1 MIEYLVEQIARQLA
15 EFSDFMRTN
24 YDPIRDTV
32 DIALVFLAVYW
43 LLLLIKGTRA
53 VQILAGL
60 MALIAA
66 RLISELFQL
75 MTLTWILDA
84 FFYWGWVII
93 IVVFQADIRRVL
105 ARVGRGFFPE
115 LSELKESH
123 ILEEIVRASQTLAQ
137 KRVGALIVL
146 ERENSLE
153 DLVEAGTPIDAEVS
167 KELLT
172 SVFLPYSPL
181 HDGAVVIREG
191 RITHA
196 GSILPLTLRADL
208 PEGVG
213 TRHRA
218 AVGITEESDA
228 VVIVVSEETATISV
242 VMAGEMTRDLDAPR
256 LRVVLRDILR
266 SAAAGVRAL
275 RRARRAEAQ
284 APRCAPTASPGRRG
298 RRKRQMRWL
307 YARTSASASRSR
319 SRVAFLLGDSRS
331 SPSVERG
338 FDVPM
343 VLGDS
348 RRPRDRRPE
357 HRRGERAHPGHARR
371 ARNISP
377 AASVPG
383 RGVGAKPGVLTVE
396 VDPTPIELRAAREIV
411 SRSPARRSPLRAAR
425 LEGGE
430 WGPRGC
436 DGSRLRARV
445 QTSRWIRPARGS
457 RRAARK

>member
-1 MIEYLVEQIARQLA
+1 MIEFLVEQLARQLA
-15 EFSDFMRTN
+15 EFWDFMRTN
-24 YDPIRDTV
+24 YDPVRDTV

-43 LLLLIKGTRA
+43 LLVLIKGTRA

-66 RLISELFQL
+66 RLVSELFQL

-105 ARVGRGFFPE
+105 ARVGRGFFPQ

-146 ERENSLE
+146 ERENGLE

-196 GSILPLTLRADL
+196 GSILPLTLRTDL

-242 VMAGEMTRDLDAPR
+242 VMAGQMTRDLDAPR
-256 LRVVLRDILR
+256 LRVVLRDLLTR
-266 SAAAGVRAL
+266 SEREAEAAEKPAERAAEKVPSEGEGARGAAGA
-275 RRARRAEAQ
+275 
-284 APRCAPTASPGRRG
+284 
-298 RRKRQMRWL
+298 
-307 YARTSASASRSR
+307 
-319 SRVAFLLGDSRS
+319 
-331 SPSVERG
+331 
-338 FDVPM
+338 
-343 VLGDS
+343 
-348 RRPRDRRPE
+348 
-357 HRRGERAHPGHARR
+357 
-371 ARNISP
+371 
-377 AASVPG
+377 
-383 RGVGAKPGVLTVE
+383 VGT
-396 VDPTPIELRAAREIV
+396 R
-411 SRSPARRSPLRAAR
+411 
-425 LEGGE
+425 
-430 WGPRGC
+430 
-436 DGSRLRARV
+436 
-445 QTSRWIRPARGS
+445 
-457 RRAARK
+457 